1 MRLHWIGAA
10 LAATLLYAGPAL
22 AQFPDKPITLVV
34 PYPPGG
40 GADISAR
47 LLAPMIERRLGGNA
61 RIVVTNRPGAGGEVG
76 FNIIAEAAPD
86 GYTIGVITTPN
97 IVTIPLQRKA
107 RVTWQSYDLLGNV
120 VDDPGTFVVPTES
133 PIKNWADLIAAAKAN
148 PGGVSIGTT
157 GIGSYSNIAILSLQ
171 QLAGVGFTQVP
182 FPGTAGI
189 RSALSGQHINVGAL
203 AAGEVK
209 AFIDSG
215 SPFRVL
221 VQMTATRNPWFPDV
235 PTLKE
240 LGYDVEASSARALA
254 APRGLP
260 ADVRQKLV
268 TAIAEAVNAPE
279 FVAQAAASYAPVRY
293 MTPEQFA
300 DLLKG
305 LDVYYQKVWKETPWN
320 EN

>member
-1 MRLHWIGAA
+1 MRLNWIGAA
-10 LAATLLYAGPAL
+10 LAATLLHAGTAL
-22 AQFPDKPITLVV
+22 AQYPDKPITLVV

-120 VDDPGTFVVPTES
+120 VDDPGTFVVPADS
-133 PIKNWADLIAAAKAN
+133 PIRTWAELIAAAKAN

-171 QLAGVGFTQVP
+171 QLAGVSVTQVP

-189 RSALSGQHINVGAL
+189 RAALSGQHITMGAL

-215 SPFRVL
+215 AQVGGL
-221 VQMTATRNPWFPDV
+221 
-235 PTLKE
+235 
-240 LGYDVEASSARALA
+240 AS
-254 APRGLP
+254 
-260 ADVRQKLV
+260 
-268 TAIAEAVNAPE
+268 
-279 FVAQAAASYAPVRY
+279 
-293 MTPEQFA
+293 
-300 DLLKG
+300 
-305 LDVYYQKVWKETPWN
+305 
-320 EN
+320 